1 MRITIQHKEETMTN
15 KTLMSIMLAGA
26 CVAGVANT
34 AEAHPHHHG
43 DKTAQRIG
51 ATGMLLEGVAD
62 VIGAVTGQPKVVTPV
77 VAPVVATPAIAV
89 PPPVVTPVVVP
100 APVVAPVV
108 TPIVAPAPVV
118 LPPPPPPVYRRP
130 PLPLRRPVPHRH
142 PMPLRHGRGC
152 R

>member
-1 MRITIQHKEETMTN
+1 MTN
-15 KTLMSIMLAGA
+15 QTLMSIMLAGA

-62 VIGAVTGQPKVVTPV
+62 VVGALTGQPTV
-77 VAPVVATPAIAV
+77 VAPVATPVVATPVVAA
-89 PPPVVTPVVVP
+89 PAPVVATPVVVP
-100 APVVAPVV
+100 APV
-108 TPIVAPAPVV
+108 IAPAPRVIV
-118 LPPPPPPVYRRP
+118 ATPHLPMIPPPPPPRPRVIRHRP
-130 PLPLRRPVPHRH
+130 PMPRVHHPAPVR
-142 PMPLRHGRGC
+142 GRGC